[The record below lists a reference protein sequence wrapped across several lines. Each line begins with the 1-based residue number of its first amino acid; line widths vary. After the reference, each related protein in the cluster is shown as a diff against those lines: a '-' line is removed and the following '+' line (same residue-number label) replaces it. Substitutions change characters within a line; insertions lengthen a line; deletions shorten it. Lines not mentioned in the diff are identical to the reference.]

1 MGVGGGEVGKFGE
14 GDAADSGKGAEDKG
28 KIGGGVEKG
37 AVLAEDKGLAA
48 DGKHVGGVG
57 LDKEAVERDGGG
69 QAGEGLSRGREKGAA
84 NAEPDIRT
92 AHDGMAEEIGGEG
105 DAVEENGGQFV
116 GPGLQNAEEGTPG
129 SGAMKDNGA
138 TEAYGKGKLD
148 LEGIALGGTA
158 IEGLAN
164 AIEANFTNEGAGV
177 GTEGTFKEVGPVWAG
192 GGNAPRVESEGGRDV
207 EGATNFSVPI
217 LGTDGTVD
225 ATGNAEVD
233 GLFDE
238 ACVIRDDARVAKVE
252 MGVEH

>member
-14 GDAADSGKGAEDKG
+14 GDVADAGEGTEDKG

-37 AVLAEDKGLAA
+37 AVLAEDEGLAA

-57 LDKEAVERDGGG
+57 LDKESVEGDGGG
-69 QAGEGLSRGREKGAA
+69 QAGKGLGRGGEECAT
-84 NAEPDIRT
+84 NAEPDVGT
-92 AHDGMAEEIGGEG
+92 AQDRVAEEIGGEG
-105 DAVEENGGQFV
+105 DAVKEDGGEFV
-116 GPGLQNAEEGTPG
+116 GPGFQRVEECTPG
-129 SGAMKDNGA
+129 TGAMKDNGTA
-138 TEAYGKGKLD
+138 EAYRKGKLD
-148 LEGIALGGTA
+148 LEGFALGGSA
-158 IEGLAN
+158 IKRLAN
-164 AIEANFTNEGAGV
+164 AIEAYLANKRIGV
-177 GTEGTFKEVGPVWAG
+177 GTEGALKKVSPVWAG